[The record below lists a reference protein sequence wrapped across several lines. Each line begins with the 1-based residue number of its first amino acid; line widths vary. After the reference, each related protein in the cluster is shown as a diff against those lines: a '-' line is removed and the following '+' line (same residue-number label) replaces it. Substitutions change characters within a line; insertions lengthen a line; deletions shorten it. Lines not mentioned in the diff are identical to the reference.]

1 MTHRAILQVLTRK
14 VFPCNP
20 NLPCLP
26 FCFLIFNNLQLNAPT
41 PCRSASSTATLST
54 TTRRRESSFCSK
66 YARSLFENLKYTTC
80 HRLKLHH
87 LKFIHLPFSGDLQ
100 SSDRHGSKVLG
111 PVVHLPD
118 WGFIILFFQ
127 ENLDKHFPRFH
138 FFKKFLKNIF
148 YVSMYF
154 FQESS
159 HPFHPLLGRGG
170 SGQGDGVH
178 QEPEGIQDLL
188 PGVWDMIGKCWIAD
202 SALQNTDA
210 HTTFK
215 YSIVKSTWH
224 LFAQFIEGYLIQ
236 YINRSTR

>member
-1 MTHRAILQVLTRK
+1 MLQRLVD
-14 VFPCNP
+14 
-20 NLPCLP
+20 LPRL
-26 FCFLIFNNLQLNAPT
+26 LQLWALQHDGESHHFAPSMLALCLKIWNT
-41 PCRSASSTATLST
+41 QHAIDWNLLFSI
-54 TTRRRESSFCSK
+54 SSF
-66 YARSLFENLKYTTC
+66 SLPPS
-80 HRLKLHH
+80 H
-87 LKFIHLPFSGDLQ
+87 SGDLQ
-100 SSDRHGSKVLG
+100 PSDRHGSKVLG